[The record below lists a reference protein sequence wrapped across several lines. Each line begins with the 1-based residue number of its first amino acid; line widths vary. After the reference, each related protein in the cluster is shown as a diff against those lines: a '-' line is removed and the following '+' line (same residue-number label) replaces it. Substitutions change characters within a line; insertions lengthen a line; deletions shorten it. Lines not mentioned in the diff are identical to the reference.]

1 MYNLL
6 ISLTNYLPCF
16 IICSL
21 SLQIGRTHDKTNVII
36 CISVFIISIDL
47 YVDNSYVFMKQKIS
61 IIYVDI
67 FIHIYRERHIHRDF
81 FPEPLEINLYTS
93 LKKNPKYIN
102 VYFLKLKIRFSGKES
117 SCQCRRCRRWGFN
130 LWVGKIPR
138 SMKWQLTLI
147 YLPEKFHRQRSLM
160 GYSPWGSRE
169 SHTHHWVTEHAQSLT
184 KLQSQDSYQRQ
195 EVSTDQIFH
204 VIYRSPVFQGTSQ
217 WSLPLSL
224 CLRQGASGE
233 DLVLCLVALSL

>member
-1 MYNLL
+1 
-6 ISLTNYLPCF
+6 
-16 IICSL
+16 
-21 SLQIGRTHDKTNVII
+21 
-36 CISVFIISIDL
+36 
-47 YVDNSYVFMKQKIS
+47 MKQKIS
-61 IIYVDI
+61 IIYSRY
-67 FIHIYRERHIHRDF
+67 IYTYTYIQRETHTHRDF

-102 VYFLKLKIRFSGKES
+102 VYFLKLKIGFSGKES

-138 SMKWQLTLI
+138 NMKWQLTLI
-147 YLPEKFHRQRSLM
+147 HLPEKFHRQRSLM

-169 SHTHHWVTEHAQSLT
+169 SHTHHWVPERVQSLT

-204 VIYRSPVFQGTSQ
+204 VIYHSPLFQGTSQ
-217 WSLPLSL
+217 WSLQLSL